1 MLHYCIQI
9 IVFQSLFLLVYD
21 IVLKKETFFNYNRA
35 YLLVTVLISLV
46 IPFVKIDHF
55 KRIIPEAYVVSLP
68 EVIIGSSP
76 HKFLGVQHLDP
87 VFISNITVF
96 TWENLLFFGWV
107 ISALILSFKV
117 FQIIKLLR
125 GNQGEKQG
133 LITLIYLKNSTS
145 AFSFFNFIF
154 LGDAISTSKR
164 SAILAHEK
172 VHVSQKHSLDLLVF
186 ELLRILFWFNP
197 LIYIYQKRIAEV
209 HEFIADSK
217 AVKQHSKKV
226 YYENLLSQVFD
237 TQSISFINP
246 FFKQSLIKKRII
258 MLSKSKSNRVNVL
271 KYTLVLPLVVFMLVY
286 TSCTAQE
293 DNTNQNLS
301 IVQQIEALKS
311 SISTQ
316 GTITPLEEKALV
328 ELVEMLEESKVN
340 TLKIEREHLLLNN
353 QDSFSF
359 LDIDEVPAFAECEDL
374 GSNTEKRKCFSKMVN
389 TFVANH
395 FNPKVAD
402 ELKLVGNQKISVF
415 FTIAKN
421 GEIKDIKTRGPHI
434 LLEEEAKRVVS
445 LLPKIN
451 AGKQDGK
458 PVNVT
463 FFLPIHFMV
472 K

>member
-1 MLHYCIQI
+1 
-9 IVFQSLFLLVYD
+9 
-21 IVLKKETFFNYNRA
+21 
-35 YLLVTVLISLV
+35 
-46 IPFVKIDHF
+46 
-55 KRIIPEAYVVSLP
+55 
-68 EVIIGSSP
+68 
-76 HKFLGVQHLDP
+76 
-87 VFISNITVF
+87 
-96 TWENLLFFGWV
+96 
-107 ISALILSFKV
+107 
-117 FQIIKLLR
+117 
-125 GNQGEKQG
+125 
-133 LITLIYLKNSTS
+133 
-145 AFSFFNFIF
+145 
-154 LGDAISTSKR
+154 
-164 SAILAHEK
+164 
-172 VHVSQKHSLDLLVF
+172 
-186 ELLRILFWFNP
+186 
-197 LIYIYQKRIAEV
+197 
-209 HEFIADSK
+209 
-217 AVKQHSKKV
+217 
-226 YYENLLSQVFD
+226 
-237 TQSISFINP
+237 
-246 FFKQSLIKKRII
+246 

-359 LDIDEVPAFAECEDL
+359 LDIDEVPTFAECEDL

-421 GEIKDIKTRGPHI
+421 GEIKDIKTRGPHT